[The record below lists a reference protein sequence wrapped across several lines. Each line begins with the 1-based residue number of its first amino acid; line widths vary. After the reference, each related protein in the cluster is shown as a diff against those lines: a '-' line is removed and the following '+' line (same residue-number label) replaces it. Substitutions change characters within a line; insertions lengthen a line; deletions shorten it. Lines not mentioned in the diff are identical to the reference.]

1 MAMFDRHGV
10 VFSIL
15 LLDVDYF
22 KRVNDTYGHN
32 VGDEVLIELGRTIN
46 EQVRPYDVVGRWG
59 GEEFIIVL
67 PNTQSQKAI
76 QMAQRICRTISELS
90 FKSLSVPPVD
100 HITITVGVSVYDQT
114 NDLKEIV
121 RQADEALYYGKENG
135 RNQVVN
141 YNEIKNSKQE

>member
-1 MAMFDRHGV
+1 
-10 VFSIL
+10 
-15 LLDVDYF
+15 
-22 KRVNDTYGHN
+22 
-32 VGDEVLIELGRTIN
+32 
-46 EQVRPYDVVGRWG
+46 
-59 GEEFIIVL
+59 
-67 PNTQSQKAI
+67 
-76 QMAQRICRTISELS
+76 MAQRICRTISELS